1 MSAAL
6 IVRSA
11 GPGLSVQD
19 RGRPGWLAEGLS
31 RGGAADLLALAEGA
45 ALLRQPADCAALE
58 MAGIGGTFEA
68 EGDLVVALTGAP
80 MRATLDGAPV
90 VWSASH
96 ALRAGQRLVIGAA
109 EAGVYGYLHV
119 AGGFATPL
127 RMGSRAAHLTAGI
140 GAPVA
145 AGERL
150 PVGAASGEAA
160 SGGAR
165 PGLVLEAA
173 DRFRGGTVRIVPSAQ
188 TGLFSPEDRTR
199 FAATDFVRDT
209 RGNRQGV
216 RLVHDGAPFAAAG
229 QLNILSEIIVPGDIQ
244 MTGDGTPY
252 VLLPECQTMG
262 GYPRIGTV
270 VPDDLPIVAQAA
282 PGTKLRFRF
291 IGLDEALAD
300 YRQRRQGAAARLAAA
315 IRPLVRDPAE
325 MADLLSYQLVG
336 GVTAGDDLHEEE

>member
-19 RGRPGWLAEGLS
+19 LGRPGWLAEGLS

-45 ALLRQPADCAALE
+45 ALLRQPPDCAALE

-68 EGDLVVALTGAP
+68 GGDLIIALTGAP
-80 MRATLDGAPV
+80 MRATLDGAPLA
-90 VWSASH
+90 WNASH

-119 AGGFATPL
+119 AGGLATPL

-150 PVGAASGEAA
+150 PVGAAK
-160 SGGAR
+160 GGAR
-165 PGLVLEAA
+165 PGLLLDAA

-188 TGLFSPEDRTR
+188 TGLFSPADRER
-199 FAATDFVRDT
+199 FAATGFVRDT

-216 RLVHDGAPFAAAG
+216 RLVHDGAPFAAAR

-270 VPDDLPIVAQAA
+270 VPDDLPVVAQAA
-282 PGTKLRFRF
+282 PGTSLRFRF
-291 IGLDEALAD
+291 VGLDEALGD

-325 MADLLSYQLVG
+325 MADLLSHQLIG
-336 GVTAGDDLHEEE
+336 GVTAGDDLNEEEGT